1 VSADFVP
8 SSSLIAIF
16 GPGLAGCRELPGCVP
31 CGIHVAEGTNVRAPT
46 RLRARRQKGTAS
58 APCRHLGIYSA
69 TVAEYH
75 KLRISFDIQ
84 RLRCDDGIYQHIKCL
99 WPVLNVF
106 LCCRIPIVAMRRQM
120 LLALTLLASARVHAL
135 MPGHMPLSVSLIR
148 AQPRPPAPPRTS
160 CTDGVA
166 CIGRRPDPSLLR
178 FRALSYT
185 PAAASLGINY
195 SSLLLSS
202 SHSPA
207 LCMCF
212 LKDAHVYTHVSTG
225 VQTF

>member
-1 VSADFVP
+1 MSRTARVRPLRYPRRRGDK
-8 SSSLIAIF
+8 
-16 GPGLAGCRELPGCVP
+16 R
-31 CGIHVAEGTNVRAPT
+31 EGTNQAESKETEGHSERAMP
-46 RLRARRQKGTAS
+46 
-58 APCRHLGIYSA
+58 PPRHLLCNSCRVPQ
-69 TVAEYH
+69 T
-75 KLRISFDIQ
+75 SNF
-84 RLRCDDGIYQHIKCL
+84 IYQHIKCL